1 MLRNREPL
9 EQRRAV
15 AEDVPHDFTEL
26 LVRFGDVDL
35 GGDQQVEE
43 VVQVEE
49 TGGRVIGVELVQLD
63 QAGRV
68 EDDLVDEVDQ
78 VAAG

>member
-1 MLRNREPL
+1 MT
-9 EQRRAV
+9 
-15 AEDVPHDFTEL
+15 HDFAEL

-49 TGGRVIGVELVQLD
+49 TGGRVTGVELVQLD